1 MKKTL
6 TVNLNNIVF
15 HIDDDAFEMLQT
27 YLADVE
33 RYLSEDEKRE
43 VMADIEARV
52 AELFTERLQKNK
64 NVVNIEDVGEI
75 INVLGKPSQFAGT
88 EDEDEKA
95 DNPKSDKKKSRHFYR
110 DPENAIIGGVSS
122 GISAYFGWDVTWVR
136 IALVILT
143 LISAGNMVLVYLLV
157 WIVAPRATTAS
168 QRLEMQGEDVTV
180 DSIKEEIKNVKNY
193 VESDKFKQ
201 GASSFG
207 EKFVDFMRGLFKV
220 VFGFFGAVFG
230 FVGMIIV
237 GVLILVLLMLIFNPG
252 FVNGFSPEVTANWAL
267 LTPEKGVMLIISL
280 LLVIG
285 CPIFM
290 LVYWIIQLVSG
301 HRNLSHTTSIIV
313 FILWLAGLFMF
324 YSVGAQ
330 TFINWRN
337 SDKPFSFRFHDSNSP
352 VIDETRICEDF
363 SEIEISGNIELT
375 IIQDSIQQIV
385 VSAPEDIMSGVITS
399 VDYGKL
405 KIYSE
410 NILLNNSIKV
420 TVHQDSLFRLEANG
434 ASKIKTFALFSSSK
448 LLLELSGASQ
458 ADMDLNISDFTEVD
472 INGASHAQI
481 KGNTFSGKY
490 YLSGASRM
498 DANQFIAAKV
508 DVEASGA
515 SKADVYSSESI
526 DAEASGAS
534 QINCEG
540 SPKNVRKSDN
550 GASNVN
556 IK

>member
-15 HIDDDAFEMLQT
+15 HIDDDAFEMLQI

-43 VMADIEARV
+43 VMADIEARI

-64 NVVNIEDVGEI
+64 NVINLDDVQEI
-75 INVLGKPSQFAGT
+75 INVLGKPSQFAGA
-88 EDEDEKA
+88 EDEEDKTET
-95 DNPKSDKKKSRHFYR
+95 PKSDRKKSRHFYR
-110 DPENAIIGGVSS
+110 DPENAILGGVAS

-201 GASSFG
+201 NASSFG

-220 VFGFFGAVFG
+220 IFGFFGAIFG

-237 GVLILVLLMLIFNPG
+237 GALILALLVLIFNPG
-252 FVNGFSPEVTANWAL
+252 SITGFSPEITANWAF

-301 HRNLSHTTSIIV
+301 RRNLSHTTSIVV
-313 FILWLAGLFMF
+313 FILWLVGLFMF

-337 SDKPFSFRFHDSNSP
+337 SDKPFSIRLHDSDSP
-352 VIDETRICEDF
+352 KIDETRICENF
-363 SEIEISGNIELT
+363 TEIEISGNIELT
-375 IIQDSIQQIV
+375 LIQDSVQQIV
-385 VSAPEDIMSGVITS
+385 VNAPEDIMSGVITR
-399 VDYGKL
+399 VENGKL

-410 NILLNNSIKV
+410 NIFLDNTIKV
-420 TVHQDSLFRLEANG
+420 TVNKDSLFRLEANG
-434 ASKIKTFALFSSSK
+434 ASKIKTIAPFSSSK
-448 LLLELSGASQ
+448 LHLELTGASQ
-458 ADMDLNISDFTEVD
+458 SDMNLIIGDFTD
-472 INGASHAQI
+472 IDVSGASHAKI
-481 KGNTFSGKY
+481 SGSTFSGKY
-490 YLSGASRM
+490 NASGASKI
-498 DANQFIAAKV
+498 DADEFIASKV
-508 DVEASGA
+508 DVETSGA
-515 SKADVYSSESI
+515 SKADVYATESI

-534 QINCEG
+534 SIDCEG
-540 SPKNVRKSDN
+540 QPKIINKSDN
-550 GASNVN
+550 GASSVK